1 MTKTLL
7 AVALVCTF
15 SVASAAAAVEGGSSD
30 FNKVK
35 PGVSSVLPF
44 GAGKPGISINGS
56 FSINL
61 EDGPIKHIRQ
71 KYGQTPINA
80 QPGDNVNG
88 LLNPKYLTLKD
99 VNPVIGFFSNPVL
112 GQVWY
117 EQRAHNTEIY
127 SIRQIANPAVPLAPK
142 FGGLVVAKVP
152 DLPANT
158 GVYFGEW
165 APRASNPSTGSDTN
179 LNLASAERTV
189 WYVGDNPTGNTRGLA
204 TATYDVVGLNQHTP
218 GQNDVYTGALTAA
231 FGTGAKGDLTGQL
244 ARAGDSLN
252 FAGTRIDNAS
262 GTFSREAGGIDG
274 RFYGAGAAALAGIA
288 ERGGASEAIAFG
300 GKKR

>member
-1 MTKTLL
+1 MIKTLL
-7 AVALVCTF
+7 AVTLMCSF
-15 SVASAAAAVEGGSSD
+15 GVASAATAIGGSSSD
-30 FNKVK
+30 SIKT
-35 PGVSSVLPF
+35 GVSSILPF

-56 FSINL
+56 LSINL
-61 EDGPIKHIRQ
+61 ENGPIKHIRQ
-71 KYGQTPINA
+71 KYGQTPMNA

-127 SIRQIANPAVPLAPK
+127 SIRQIANPIIPLAPK

-152 DLPANT
+152 DLPAHT

-165 APRASNPSTGSDTN
+165 APRASNPSRGSDTN

-189 WYVGDNPTGNTRGLA
+189 WYVGDNPTGNTTGLA

-231 FGTGAKGDLTGQL
+231 FGTGAEGKMSGQL
-244 ARAGDSLN
+244 ARAGDNLN
-252 FAGTRIDNAS
+252 FAETVIDNAR
-262 GTFSREAGGIDG
+262 GTFSRDAGGING
-274 RFYGAGAAALAGIA
+274 RFYGGGAAALAGIA